1 MPSIKPL
8 LMITGFLGAGKT
20 TLLRNLLVQLHQRE
34 MLADVILNDFTN
46 ADIDVAT
53 LDGAT
58 LASVARLQVV
68 PAVIVSKN

>member
-1 MPSIKPL
+1 
-8 LMITGFLGAGKT
+8 MITGFLGAGKT
-20 TLLRNLLVQLHQRE
+20 TLLRKLLAQLHQRE

-58 LASVARLQVV
+58 LCQCRSPGCRLCLL
-68 PAVIVSKN
+68 